1 MDTIRLTGARF
12 YAFHGNS
19 AGERAFGQRF
29 SVDLEVESDTR
40 KAGSSDDLADT
51 VNYAHLYR
59 VVREVMYGPTHNL
72 LEALAEAI
80 AQGVLSRFPVE
91 SVRVRVSKPSPPIT
105 GAVIAAAS
113 VEVLR
118 KQRKAQAC

>member
-1 MDTIRLTGARF
+1 VDTIRLTGARF

-29 SVDLEVESDTR
+29 SVDLEVERDTR
-40 KAGSSDDLADT
+40 QAGISDDLADT

-59 VVREVMYGPTHNL
+59 AVREVMQGPAHNL

-80 AQGVLSRFPVE
+80 AQAVISGFPVE

-105 GAVIAAAS
+105 GAVIQAAS

-118 KQRKAQAC
+118 KRERAQAS